1 MTVHALMKCPNCGA
15 PADLHAPAMGPRLC
29 SYCRAPLPAPSDRSR
44 PLLALDPAG
53 ASLAGWMAPNATMLS
68 RSPGPPAELVGRFPA
83 CPKPWTIV
91 RSEGTF
97 DAFEVSATVRVI
109 EGDQRA
115 KAGLYVRFNPAGTY
129 MIVVSTIGTYTIAY
143 VPVPTGPAVT
153 LVDWSSAASLRQ
165 GLGAANE
172 LTVTCEGDR
181 MTLAINGQAVAALRD
196 GRSRY
201 GAVELFAA
209 GPRSPVGLAVG
220 GLTVRAAGVAPETGS
235 EPGSTV
241 GRTELVLRS
250 VDASRKIHLI
260 AAVRK
265 ITGLGIAGSRAL
277 VEGVPCVVK
286 KGLSAAEAEAAK
298 RALEAAGGRAEV
310 RG

>member
-1 MTVHALMKCPNCGA
+1 MTARETMKCPNCGA
-15 PADLHAPAMGPRLC
+15 PFDPNAAATGARSC
-29 SYCRAPLPAPSDRSR
+29 SYCRAPLPAPSGLGR

-53 ASLAGWMAPNATMLS
+53 TSLAGWMAPHATMLS

-83 CPKPWTIV
+83 SPKPWTIV

-97 DAFEVSATVRVI
+97 DDCEVSATVRVL

-115 KAGLYVRFNPAGTY
+115 KCGLYVRFNPAGTY
-129 MIVVSTIGTYTIAY
+129 MIVVSTIGTYTITY
-143 VPVPTGPAVT
+143 VPAPTGPAVT
-153 LVDWSSAASLRQ
+153 LVDWSSASSLRE

-181 MTLAINGQAVAALRD
+181 MTLAINGRQVTALRD
-196 GRSRY
+196 GRSLY
-201 GAVELFAA
+201 GAVEVFAA
-209 GPRSPVGLAVG
+209 GPRSPAGVAVG
-220 GLTVRAAGVAPETGS
+220 GLTVRASGGFAETGS
-235 EPGSTV
+235 ASGSTG
-241 GRTELVLRS
+241 GRAELVLRS
-250 VDASRKIHLI
+250 VDAGRKIHLI

-277 VEGVPCVVK
+277 VEGAPCVVK

>member
-1 MTVHALMKCPNCGA
+1 MTAHALMKCPNCGA
-15 PADLHAPAMGPRLC
+15 PADLHAPTMGPRLC
-29 SYCRAPLPAPSDRSR
+29 AYCRAPLPTPSDGSR

-53 ASLAGWMAPNATMLS
+53 TSLAGWMAPNATMLS

-83 CPKPWTIV
+83 SPKPWTIV

-97 DAFEVSATVRVI
+97 DAFEVSATVRVL

-153 LVDWSSAASLRQ
+153 LVDWSSASSLRQ

-172 LTVTCEGDR
+172 LTVTCVGDR
-181 MTLAINGQAVAALRD
+181 MTLAINGQEVAALRD
-196 GRSRY
+196 GRSLY
-201 GAVELFAA
+201 GAVEVFAA

-235 EPGSTV
+235 APGSTV

-277 VEGVPCVVK
+277 VEGAPCVVK

-310 RG
+310 R

>member
-1 MTVHALMKCPNCGA
+1 
-15 PADLHAPAMGPRLC
+15 
-29 SYCRAPLPAPSDRSR
+29 
-44 PLLALDPAG
+44 
-53 ASLAGWMAPNATMLS
+53 
-68 RSPGPPAELVGRFPA
+68 
-83 CPKPWTIV
+83 
-91 RSEGTF
+91 
-97 DAFEVSATVRVI
+97 
-109 EGDQRA
+109 
-115 KAGLYVRFNPAGTY
+115 

-153 LVDWSSAASLRQ
+153 LVDWSSASSLRQ

-181 MTLAINGQAVAALRD
+181 LTLAINGQEVAALRD
-196 GRSRY
+196 GRSLY
-201 GAVELFAA
+201 GAVEVFAA

-220 GLTVRAAGVAPETGS
+220 GLTVRAAGVVAETGS
-235 EPGSTV
+235 APGSTV

-310 RG
+310 R